1 MMFSNIFSVIF
12 PGSEMV
18 LIFIALILVLSI
30 GIFTSSETAFLC
42 VDKTKVSFAAEEKK
56 NWAVITKNF
65 IQKPAEFFSTILI
78 CEDFLIVIASNLVAI
93 YFIKN
98 HNERLVFLSTIFLSI
113 FSLIFG
119 QLIPKSI
126 ALVHPEKSLAI
137 TARIIVFFKA
147 LLTPV
152 VALFSG
158 ITQCVAG
165 LVKTSSVSSIVRRQ
179 DIVFAISEYE
189 KDTSLLAARL
199 FDFSKRKI
207 SDIMVPISMAL
218 VCKKDE
224 DFQKLCFESDR
235 IFRYVPILDSKKEE
249 VVGIINTKD
258 YFLYGSVQVKSPFF
272 INENEKCM
280 QVFLKMKEKNE
291 HIAIIHDKNHKAV
304 GIITMYDLIE
314 ELVGAIREER

>member
-1 MMFSNIFSVIF
+1 M
-12 PGSEMV
+12 
-18 LIFIALILVLSI
+18 LIIIALLIVLFI

-42 VDKTKVSFAAEEKK
+42 VDKTKVLYAAEEKK

-93 YFIKN
+93 YFIKI
-98 HNERLVFLSTIFLSI
+98 HGERWVFLSSFFLSI
-113 FSLIFG
+113 VSLICG

-126 ALVHPEKSLAI
+126 ALVHPEKLLAI
-137 TARIIVFFKA
+137 TARIIVFFKFF
-147 LLTPV
+147 LTPV

-158 ITQCVAG
+158 ITQSLAS
-165 LVKTSSVSSIVRRQ
+165 LVKTSSVGSIIRHQ

-199 FDFSKRKI
+199 FDFSKRKV
-207 SDIMVPISMAL
+207 SEIMVPINMAL
-218 VCKKDE
+218 VCRKDE
-224 DFQKLCFESDR
+224 DFKKLCFESGR
-235 IFRYVPILDSKKEE
+235 LFRYVPIFDYEKNE
-249 VVGIINTKD
+249 VVGIINTKE
-258 YFLYGSVQVKSPFF
+258 YFLYGSVDIKSPFLV
-272 INENEKCM
+272 NEDEKCM
-280 QVFLKMKEKNE
+280 QIFLKMKEKGE